1 MAVSDAGIVLAIQA
15 LTSYSVQTSAEA
27 TAGTNTT
34 ANILY
39 STAAKKQG
47 CYTVFKAIAEAQVT
61 EDLARQGKTAT
72 DAWQEKAIAYLIAD
86 LQKKKDP
93 DWAARSVAYDSMSF
107 SYGDDGLTG
116 YMKAY
121 KSMLESLA
129 LGDSDAF
136 GDQDED
142 GIVLTKD
149 AEDYPDSWR
158 LSGLDTDD
166 SDPF

>member
-1 MAVSDAGIVLAIQA
+1 MATTDAGIVLAIQA

-47 CYTVFKAIAEAQVT
+47 CYTVFKAIAADQVVV
-61 EDLARQGKTAT
+61 DLARQGKSAS

-93 DWAARSVAYDSMSF
+93 TWAAKSESYDSISI
-107 SYGDDGLTG
+107 SWAGDGQTG

-121 KSMLESLA
+121 KAMLETLA
-129 LGDSDAF
+129 LTDSDAF
-136 GDQDED
+136 GDQDDD
-142 GIVLTKD
+142 GIVQTKD
-149 AEDYPDSWR
+149 CEDYPSCWK
-158 LSGLDTDD
+158 LSGLEDD
-166 SDPF
+166 DVDPF